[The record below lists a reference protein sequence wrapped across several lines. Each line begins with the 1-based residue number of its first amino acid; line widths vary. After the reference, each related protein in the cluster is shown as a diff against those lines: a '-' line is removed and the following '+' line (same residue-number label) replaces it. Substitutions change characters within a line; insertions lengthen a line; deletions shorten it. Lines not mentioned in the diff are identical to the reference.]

1 MKFVEYALEKKG
13 EYVNMCTALE
23 NWEKQAEMKGE
34 MRGEMRGEIKGEIR
48 GEMKGEMRGIKN
60 MVSTLQELEIN
71 EAVIIHKLKEKYQLS
86 EKAAKNYLR

>member
-34 MRGEMRGEIKGEIR
+34 M
-48 GEMKGEMRGIKN
+48 KGEMRGIKN
-60 MVSTLQELEIN
+60 MVSTLRELEIN

-86 EKAAKNYLR
+86 EKAAKNYLS

>member
-23 NWEKQAEMKGE
+23 NWEKQAEMK
-34 MRGEMRGEIKGEIR
+34 

>member
-23 NWEKQAEMKGE
+23 NWEKQAEMRGE
-34 MRGEMRGEIKGEIR
+34 MRGEMKS
-48 GEMKGEMRGIKN
+48 EMRGIKN
-60 MVSTLQELEIN
+60 MVSTLRELEIN

-86 EKAAKNYLR
+86 EKAAKNYLS

>member
-23 NWEKQAEMKGE
+23 NWEKQAEM
-34 MRGEMRGEIKGEIR
+34 R
-48 GEMKGEMRGIKN
+48 GEMKSEMRGIKN
-60 MVSTLQELEIN
+60 MVSTLRELEIN

-86 EKAAKNYLR
+86 EKAAKNYLS